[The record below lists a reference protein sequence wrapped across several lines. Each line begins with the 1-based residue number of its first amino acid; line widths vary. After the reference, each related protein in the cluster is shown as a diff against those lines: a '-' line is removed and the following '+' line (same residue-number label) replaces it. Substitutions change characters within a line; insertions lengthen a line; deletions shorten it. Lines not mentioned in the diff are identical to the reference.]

1 MLERAHGLKPVEIFC
16 GYLLGAVVAF
26 RMNNE
31 GKLLYFK
38 NNFLLFVLE
47 ILTGY
52 LCASISGTEL
62 VEYFRDQMKKDPDM
76 ASAVAAIRTLL
87 EFLKRDKG

>member
-1 MLERAHGLKPVEIFC
+1 
-16 GYLLGAVVAF
+16 
-26 RMNNE
+26 MNNE
-31 GKLLYFK
+31 GKLLNFK

-52 LCASISGTEL
+52 LRASISGTEL
-62 VEYFRDQMKKDPDM
+62 VEYFRDQMRKDPDM